1 MKIRNLAAVL
11 TSGLLGCNLANAG
24 LETSVQ
30 ENSQA
35 GQHALIVVDM
45 QQSFLVMVSP
55 AELAE
60 EIPYQIEVIQAAQ
73 RNNVPIFVLE
83 FEGAGSTITELM
95 DVVDDKGYELITKS
109 HTDGFRETSMD
120 SMLRA
125 HNVGSVILGGV
136 YASACVYATANGAL
150 GHGYEVITSPDIIA
164 DWFDETMDEP
174 KDWYQEHGTWIE
186 SHDELVDYID
196 NL

>member
-24 LETSVQ
+24 LETAVQ

-35 GQHALIVVDM
+35 GHALIVVDM
-45 QQSFLVMVSP
+45 QQYFLDIVRGQ
-55 AELAE
+55 ELQE

-73 RNNVPIFVLE
+73 RNNVPVFVLE

-95 DVVDDKGYELITKS
+95 DVVDDNGYELIIKS
-109 HTDGFRETSMD
+109 HADGFRETSLD

-125 HNVGSVILGGV
+125 HNVDSVILAGV
-136 YASACVYATANGAL
+136 YADACVQATANGAL
-150 GHGYEVITSPDIIA
+150 ERGYSIITSPEIIEGVMGFDISKTDEWYKKHGA
-164 DWFDETMDEP
+164 WF
-174 KDWYQEHGTWIE
+174 E
-186 SHDELVDYID
+186 SHDGLVEYID
-196 NL
+196 GL